1 MFLLYLLHLLYGLC
15 LFLLR
20 NILWKIID
28 MILLNI
34 PLFILFHSY
43 LLSCCY
49 LPISILCFYIILLID
64 LLLIYH
70 FTLFIVLFIKL
81 ALLSWYFLRSYRWL
95 LCLWWNWC
103 ILYLSIFL
111 VTLLKLKQFIEPV
124 RPCLLWSIPRQY
136 YILQPQVLPIY
147 PRIRIIKF
155 NHINTPL
162 GRHESRSHLN
172 GYLLLRHQQLLG
184 LSFTLEI
191 TKIKQSDRDIM
202 VFNE

>member
-1 MFLLYLLHLLYGLC
+1 MFLLYLLYLLYGLR

-43 LLSCCY
+43 LLFCCY
-49 LPISILCFYIILLID
+49 LPISILCLYLILLID

-70 FTLFIVLFIKL
+70 FTLFIVLFIEL
-81 ALLSWYFLRSYRWL
+81 ALLNWYFLRSYRWL
-95 LCLWWNWC
+95 LFLWWSWC
-103 ILYLSIFL
+103 ILYLFIFL

-136 YILQPQVLPIY
+136 NILQPQILPIY
-147 PRIRIIKF
+147 PRIRIIKL

-184 LSFTLEI
+184 LSLTLEI
-191 TKIKQSDRDIM
+191 TKIKQSDRDIV
-202 VFNE
+202 VFN

>member
-1 MFLLYLLHLLYGLC
+1 MFLLYLLRLLDGLC

-28 MILLNI
+28 MILLSI
-34 PLFILFHSY
+34 LLFILFYSY
-43 LLSCCY
+43 LFFCWN
-49 LPISILCFYIILLID
+49 LPISILCFYLILLID

-70 FTLFIVLFIKL
+70 STLFNLFVRL
-81 ALLSWYFLRSYRWL
+81 ALLIWHLLRSYRGL
-95 LCLWWNWC
+95 LCLWCNWC
-103 ILYLSIFL
+103 ILYLFISL
-111 VTLLKLKQFIEPV
+111 VILLKLKQIIEPM
-124 RPCLLWSIPRQY
+124 RPCLLRSISRQY
-136 YILQPQVLPIY
+136 NILQLQILPIY

-184 LSFTLEI
+184 LSLTLEI

-202 VFNE
+202 IFNE